1 MLSRLILLFVT
12 VPLVEL
18 AILLQ
23 VAQLIGL
30 LPTVALVVTTGIAGA
45 ALARHQGLRA
55 FLAVQEELG
64 AGRLPGRSLLDGL
77 SILVGGAFLLT
88 PGILTD
94 IAGFSLLVPLSRRW
108 LQRAVKRRLE
118 RRIREGTVEFR
129 VFTPGGVGGTQR
141 GEVGTRRGEVGT
153 QDVGTQEVGRHP
165 PHRRDS
171 R

>member
-23 VAQLIGL
+23 VAQWIGL

-45 ALARHQGLRA
+45 ALARNQGLRA
-55 FLAVQEELG
+55 FLSVQDEL
-64 AGRLPGRSLLDGL
+64 AEGRLPGRSLLDGL

-94 IAGFSLLVPLSRRW
+94 IAGFSLLVPFSRRM
-108 LQRAVKRRLE
+108 LQRALRRTLE
-118 RRIREGTVEFR
+118 RRVREGTVEFR
-129 VFTPGGVGGTQR
+129 VFTPGGGSSTRRGDVGTR
-141 GEVGTRRGEVGT
+141 EVGT
-153 QDVGTQEVGRHP
+153 HP
-165 PHRRDS
+165 PRYRD
-171 R
+171 RE

>member
-1 MLSRLILLFVT
+1 MQKDRTLLSRLILIFVA

-23 VAQLIGL
+23 VAQVIGL
-30 LPTVALVVTTGIAGA
+30 VPTIALVVTTGVAGA

-55 FLAVQEELG
+55 FLAVQQEL
-64 AGRLPGRSLLDGL
+64 ASGRLPGRALLDGL

-94 IAGFSLLVPLSRRW
+94 IAGFSLLLPLSRRW
-108 LQRAVKRRLE
+108 LQGAVKRRLE
-118 RRIREGTVEFR
+118 RRVSEGTVEFT
-129 VFTPGGVGGTQR
+129 VFSPGGDTT
-141 GEVGTRRGEVGT
+141 TRRGEVGT
-153 QDVGTQEVGRHP
+153 HP
-165 PHRRDS
+165 PHRRD

>member
-1 MLSRLILLFVT
+1 LLSRLILLFVA

-23 VAQLIGL
+23 VAQVIGL
-30 LPTVALVVTTGIAGA
+30 VPTIALVVTTGVAGA

-55 FLAVQEELG
+55 FLAVQQEL
-64 AGRLPGRSLLDGL
+64 ASSRLPGRSLLDGL

-94 IAGFSLLVPLSRRW
+94 IAGFSLLVPLTRRW
-108 LQRAVKRRLE
+108 LQGAVKRRLE
-118 RRIREGTVEFR
+118 RRIREGAVEFR
-129 VFTPGGVGGTQR
+129 VFSPGGEAESQR
-141 GEVGTRRGEVGT
+141 GEVGT
-153 QDVGTQEVGRHP
+153 HP
-165 PHRRDS
+165 PNQRD